1 MISQLF
7 LGSALAYT
15 VWSIACLEANVRKA
29 REFKVPV
36 VRLSI
41 DENNVFWILLQRSVV
56 SIGSPSVGLHPH
68 LQLGPV
74 WALVSP
80 MAINL
85 HFADPDTI
93 QDILMRRG
101 DFQRPTKELKLLELY
116 GPCISTAKWDDW
128 PRHRKVMTTSFNES
142 IIKFV
147 WEEAL
152 RPSGGM
158 VRSWAGATGAG
169 IESY

>member
-1 MISQLF
+1 MISQLL

-56 SIGSPSVGLHPH
+56 SIGSPSVGLRTF
-68 LQLGPV
+68 
-74 WALVSP
+74 AFCASP
-80 MAINL
+80 AED
-85 HFADPDTI
+85 DPDTI

-128 PRHRKVMTTSFNES
+128 PRHRKVMATSFNES